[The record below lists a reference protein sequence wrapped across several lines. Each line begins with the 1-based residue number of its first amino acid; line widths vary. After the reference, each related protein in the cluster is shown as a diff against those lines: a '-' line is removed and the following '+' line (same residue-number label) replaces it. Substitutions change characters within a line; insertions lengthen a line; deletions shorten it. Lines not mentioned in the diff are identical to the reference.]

1 MTEAEREEIR
11 DLLSKCK
18 EWCALLKRGLS
29 LPRVIQVN
37 LIGAT
42 LLLADELE
50 SHGVRLREVKQ
61 IEAKRES

>member
-18 EWCALLKRGLS
+18 EWCVLLRRGLS
-29 LPRVIQVN
+29 LPRVSQVD

-50 SHGVRLREVKQ
+50 SRGMQIRGAKQ
-61 IEAKRES
+61 IGAKKEP